1 VDKRKNKGA
10 KWKQNISRS
19 LRNKSKGLRKKA
31 STAARKG
38 VIKGSEAAGYVAGR
52 GGTEIATRPRVANAV
67 GKALD
72 VADKAV
78 SKLPKGNSKRK
89 SKSKYKPNIRD
100 AVTATKAVGAFSEG
114 SVTGVYDGLKAAEK
128 RERRKNDK
136 KKKR

>member
-19 LRNKSKGLRKKA
+19 LRDKSKGLRKKA
-31 STAARKG
+31 STTARKG
-38 VIKGSEAAGYVAGR
+38 IIKGSEAAGYVAGR

-67 GKALD
+67 GRALD

-78 SKLPKGNSKRK
+78 SKLPKGQKRK
-89 SKSKYKPNIRD
+89 SNYKPSLRD
-100 AVTATKAVGAFSEG
+100 SVTATKAAGAFGKG
-114 SVTGVYDGLKAAEK
+114 SLKGAYDGLSAAEK

>member
-19 LRNKSKGLRKKA
+19 LRDKSKGLRKKA
-31 STAARKG
+31 SMAARKG
-38 VIKGSEAAGYVAGR
+38 IIKGSEAAGYVAGR
-52 GGTEIATRPRVANAV
+52 GGTEIATRPRVANAI

-89 SKSKYKPNIRD
+89 SKSNYKPSLRD
-100 AVTATKAVGAFSEG
+100 SVTATKAAGAFGKG
-114 SVTGVYDGLKAAEK
+114 SLKGAYDGLSAAEK
-128 RERRKNDK
+128 RELRKNDK

>member
-19 LRNKSKGLRKKA
+19 LRDKSKGLRKKA

-38 VIKGSEAAGYVAGR
+38 IIKGSEAAGYVVGR
-52 GGTEIATRPRVANAV
+52 GGTEIVTRPRVANAV

-78 SKLPKGNSKRK
+78 SKLPKGQKRK
-89 SKSKYKPNIRD
+89 NESKSDYKPSLRD
-100 AVTATKAVGAFSEG
+100 SVTATKAAGAFGKG
-114 SVTGVYDGLKAAEK
+114 SLKGAYDGLSAAEK
-128 RERRKNDK
+128 RERRKK
-136 KKKR
+136 KK